1 MIQNNFT
8 SQSTAHPYRGIAI
21 VVVLHLFLGWALIS
35 GTASKGLT
43 LLMKPLE
50 AVLIQEVAITQ
61 PPPPPPPKT
70 SKPLASKLETP
81 PPPFIPQAEVPTPVN
96 AIAQI
101 VSMPTPPA
109 VVAAIAPTPPPAP
122 PAVVAARTDI
132 ATICPTQIAP
142 EMPRKAILDGTQGV
156 IKAQATIQDGIVRA
170 VVILSG
176 PRIFH
181 EAVRNAMLHYKCT
194 SGTAEVVASQ
204 DFNFTFQ

>member
-1 MIQNNFT
+1 MIQNHYT
-8 SQSTAHPYRGIAI
+8 LQSSAHPYRGIII
-21 VVVLHLFLGWALIS
+21 VVVLHLFLGWALVS

-50 AVLIQEVAITQ
+50 AVLIQEVAIA

-70 SKPLASKLETP
+70 SKPLVSKLEA
-81 PPPFIPQAEVPTPVN
+81 PPPFVPQSEVAPPVT
-96 AIAQI
+96 ALAQI

-109 VVAAIAPTPPPAP
+109 VAAPISPTPPPAP
-122 PAVVAARTDI
+122 PAVVAVRSDI
-132 ATICPTQIAP
+132 ATVCPTQIAP